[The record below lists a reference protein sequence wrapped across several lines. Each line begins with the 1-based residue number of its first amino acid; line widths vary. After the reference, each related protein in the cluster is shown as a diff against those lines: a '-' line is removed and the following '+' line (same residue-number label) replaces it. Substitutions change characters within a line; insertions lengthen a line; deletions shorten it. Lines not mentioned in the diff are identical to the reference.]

1 MSQNNTGPLS
11 HLRVLDLSRVLA
23 GPYAGQILG
32 DLGADVVKVERPDI
46 GDDTR
51 AWGPPYMP
59 DAEGAPSTES
69 AYFMSCNRNK
79 RSIAVDFG
87 DPDGQR
93 LLESLIGRADV
104 LIENFKV
111 GGLARYGL
119 DYDSVHRRHPKLIYC
134 SITGFGQSGPYA
146 ARAGYDFMIQ
156 AMGGLMS
163 ITGRPDGTPGGGPM
177 KVGVALVDVMSGLYS
192 VIGIL
197 AALAH
202 RDRTGAGQHVDV
214 ALLDVSIAAL
224 VNQAMNYFATGR
236 SPQRLGNAHP
246 NIVPYQDFPTA
257 DGYIVIAV
265 GNDGQFVR
273 LCEAMGRPELAREPR
288 FANNAARVG
297 NRGTLIELLS
307 AASVKQTTDAW
318 IEILEAA
325 GVPCG
330 PINALDAVFSDR
342 HVRERG
348 LAVRVPHPTAGMVS
362 QVANP
367 LRLSAT
373 PVTYRHAPP
382 TLGQHGREIVEDWL
396 GDQGLD
402 A

>member
-1 MSQNNTGPLS
+1 MSQNDAGPLS

-23 GPYAGQILG
+23 GPHAGQILG
-32 DLGADVVKVERPDI
+32 DLGADVVKVERPGT

-59 DAEGAPSTES
+59 DEQGAPTAES

-79 RSIAVDFG
+79 RSIVADFA
-87 DPDGQR
+87 DPQGLR
-93 LLESLIGRADV
+93 LLRSLAGRADI
-104 LIENFKV
+104 LLENFRV
-111 GGLARYGL
+111 GGLAQYGL
-119 DYDSVHRRHPKLIYC
+119 DYATVHRLHPRLIYC

-146 ARAGYDFMIQ
+146 ARPGYDFMIQ

-163 ITGRPDGTPGGGPM
+163 VTGRPDGTPGGGPM
-177 KVGVALVDVMSGLYS
+177 KAGVALVDVMSGLYS

-197 AALAH
+197 AALTH
-202 RDRTGAGQHVDV
+202 RERTGEGQHVDV

-236 SPQRLGNAHP
+236 SPPRLGNAHP

-265 GNDGQFVR
+265 GNDGQFAR
-273 LCEAMGRPELAREPR
+273 LCEVMGRPELARDPR
-288 FANNAARVG
+288 FANNAARVA
-297 NRGTLIELLS
+297 NRQALIELLD
-307 AASVKQTTDAW
+307 AASVGQTTDAW
-318 IEILEAA
+318 VRMLEPA

-330 PINALDAVFSDR
+330 PINALDAVFSDP

-348 LAVRVPHPTAGMVS
+348 TAMRLAHPTAGMVW
-362 QVANP
+362 QVASP

-373 PVTYRHAPP
+373 PVTYRRAPP
-382 TLGQHGREIVEDWL
+382 TLGQHHGEVVQDWL
-396 GDQGLD
+396 GDSGPG

>member
-1 MSQNNTGPLS
+1 MSQTTTGPLS

-23 GPYAGQILG
+23 GPFAGQILG
-32 DLGADVVKVERPDI
+32 DLGADVVKVERPQT

-59 DAEGAPSTES
+59 DEQGSPTAES

-87 DPDGQR
+87 DP
-93 LLESLIGRADV
+93 EGRRVLHAMAGKADV

-111 GGLARYGL
+111 GGLAQYGL
-119 DYDSVHRRHPKLIYC
+119 DYESLHRLHPALIYC
-134 SITGFGQSGPYA
+134 SITGFGQTGPYA

-156 AMGGLMS
+156 AMAGLMS
-163 ITGRPDGTPGGGPM
+163 ITGHPDGSPGGGPM

-197 AALAH
+197 AALGH
-202 RDRTGAGQHVDV
+202 RDRTGEGQRVDV
-214 ALLDVSIAAL
+214 ALLDVSIAGL

-257 DGYIVIAV
+257 DGHIVIAV
-265 GNDGQFVR
+265 GNDGQFAR
-273 LCEAMGRPELAREPR
+273 LCGAMGRPEWARDPR
-288 FANNAARVG
+288 FANNGARVQH
-297 NRGTLIELLS
+297 RTSLIGLLG
-307 AASVKQTTDAW
+307 AASRERTTQAW
-318 IEILEAA
+318 IDILESA

-330 PINALDAVFSDR
+330 PINPLDAVFSDP
-342 HVRERG
+342 HVMARG
-348 LAVRVPHPTAGMVS
+348 TTVQLPHPTAGTVK
-362 QVANP
+362 QVASP
-367 LRLSAT
+367 LRLSET
-373 PVTYRHAPP
+373 PVTYRRSPP
-382 TLGQHGREIVEDWL
+382 TLGQHSADVVEDWL
-396 GDQGLD
+396 GE
-402 A
+402 